1 MGKCRSIRQKLR
13 GMMYQNPGID
23 KKVLAIK
30 KSFDEVKEALDC
42 AGKKKK

>member
-1 MGKCRSIRQKLR
+1 MGKCRSVKQKLR
-13 GMMYQNPGID
+13 GVMYQNPRID

-30 KSFDEVKEALDC
+30 KSFDEVKEMLNC